1 MYHEKKC
8 VSNYPGFNLW
18 ALQKCIWPPTSN
30 EESSQPWLFPQ
41 AYFYLTS
48 GQPSNVAVPQPVF
61 LAEMTSY

>member
-1 MYHEKKC
+1 MRKSVFQTIQVLIYGHFK
-8 VSNYPGFNLW
+8 
-18 ALQKCIWPPTSN
+18 KCIWPPTSN